1 MMSISQTIHDFATFS
16 IQYGEW
22 MEMDRVYLQNRLLAL
37 VGEGTLE
44 KEVVTHSTEELDAL
58 ELMDLLVETAKKN
71 QMIDATFSE
80 KEQLEAKL
88 MDFLTPPPSVLNA
101 LFAQQYDDDPE
112 KATNY
117 FYELSKTNDYI
128 KTRAIAKNIAYS
140 VPTEY
145 GDLDITINLSKP
157 EKDPKQIAAEKNTKQ
172 SNYPACL
179 LCMENEGYVGRTN
192 HPARTNHRIIRMN
205 LNGESWGL
213 QYSPYS
219 YYNEHCIFLAE
230 AHRPMTINQDTFQ
243 RLLAIVDI
251 FPHYFVGSNA
261 DLPIVGGSILSHDHY
276 QGGHYDFAM
285 AKAPIETAFPIRVFP
300 NVNAGIVKWPMSVIR
315 LSSANPKELV
325 AAADYVFN
333 AWKQYSCRE
342 LDIIAYSEDGTP
354 HHTVT
359 PIARKNGGN
368 FELDLVLRDNNISEE
383 FPEGIFHPHRELH
396 HIKKEN
402 IGLIEV
408 MGLAI
413 LPPRLVPELD
423 EVRKYLL
430 DQPNNIAPYHLDWAN
445 KLKEQQTITNETVEE
460 LIREDIGHIFA
471 KVLEDAGVFKRN
483 EKGMSAFNSFVNT
496 L

>member
-1 MMSISQTIHDFATFS
+1 MSISQTIYDFTTFA
-16 IQYGEW
+16 IHYGEW
-22 MEMDRVYLQNRLLAL
+22 MEMDRLYLQNRLLAL
-37 VGEGTLE
+37 VGEETLE
-44 KEVVTHSTEELDAL
+44 SESVKHPIEDLNVL
-58 ELMDLLVETAKKN
+58 DLLDFLIGIAKKN
-71 QMIDATFSE
+71 NVIDNSFSQ

-88 MDFLTPPPSVLNA
+88 MDFLTPPPSILNA
-101 LFAQQYDDDPE
+101 LFAQHYDDQPE
-112 KATNY
+112 KATDY
-117 FYELSKTNDYI
+117 FYTLSKTNDYI

-145 GDLDITINLSKP
+145 GQLEITINLSKP
-157 EKDPKQIAAEKNTKQ
+157 EKDPKQIAAEKNAKQ
-172 SNYPACL
+172 SHYPSCL
-179 LCMENEGYVGRTN
+179 LCMENEGYAGRTN

-230 AHRPMTINQDTFQ
+230 THRPMVISQETFR
-243 RLLAIVDI
+243 RLLAIVAI

-276 QGGHYDFAM
+276 QGGRADFAM
-285 AKAPIETAFPIRVFP
+285 ANAPIETRFTLSVFP
-300 NVNAGIVKWPMSVIR
+300 TVQAGIVKWPMSVIR
-315 LSSANPKELV
+315 LSGPNANDLV

-333 AWKQYSCRE
+333 AWKQYSCPE
-342 LDIIAYSEDGTP
+342 LDINAYSEDGTP

-359 PIARKNGGN
+359 PIARKNGEN
-368 FELDLVLRDNNISEE
+368 FELDLVLRDNNISED
-383 FPEGIFHPHRELH
+383 FPEGIFHPHRDLH

-413 LPPRLVPELD
+413 LPPRLVPELA
-423 EVRKYLL
+423 EVKKYLL
-430 DQPNNIAPYHLDWAN
+430 EQPNTIAAYHLDWAN
-445 KLKEQQTITNETVEE
+445 DLKKNNLIDKENVETIVRQE
-460 LIREDIGHIFA
+460 IGYIFA
-471 KVLEDAGVFKRN
+471 KVLENAGVFKRDQ
-483 EKGMSAFNSFVNT
+483 KGRTAFTSFVNT